1 MKNNPDRIDRV
12 LFSLAVAFA
21 AGGLYWLIANSG
33 SFLWDFKTYY
43 AAGRAYLTGLD
54 PYSLR
59 DLSIVSSQTI
69 LFPYV
74 YPPHTLIVAGL
85 LAVPSYPVTV
95 IFFLVVKVLALGAL
109 LLIWKKHFLHD
120 LATPLFVLFSFFAFN
135 AALVRDFETG
145 NISVFEQ
152 LGLWFAFSLLLRD
165 RWWGFAVIL
174 LVVGSVKLTPLLFLL
189 LPLLLGGRRR
199 AIVTASS
206 AGAAVV
212 LGAGVAVLSPRLFS
226 GFMQN
231 IHEPAGR
238 GIVNPSL
245 YQAFVDGQGFLE
257 RHAGIHLPGWLAV
270 LVFCLSSFCI
280 LVLAG
285 WGIRTLSRQGRAN
298 RKLLIVLFSC
308 IVYALLMPRFKD
320 YSYLLLLVPAWYL
333 LFRSGIVRSPRLAAI
348 AVMIPFHPAVAGL
361 GILTTFWKFYPLM
374 ISILLFVLYLR
385 YIRRDHLPVPD
396 SSSPPV

>member
-1 MKNNPDRIDRV
+1 MNNNPDRINRV
-12 LFSLAVAFA
+12 LFSLSIAFA

-43 AAGRAYLTGLD
+43 AAGRAFLTGLD

-59 DLSIVSSQTI
+59 DLSLVSSQTI

-74 YPPHTLIVAGL
+74 YPPHTLVAAGL
-85 LAVPSYPVTV
+85 LAVPPYSVAV
-95 IFFLVVKVLALGAL
+95 ILFLMMKILALGTL
-109 LLIWKKHFLHD
+109 LLIWRRHFLHD

-165 RWWGFAVIL
+165 RWWGFAVVL
-174 LVVGSVKLTPLLFLL
+174 LFVGSVKLTPLLFLL
-189 LPLLLGGRRR
+189 LPILLGGRRR
-199 AIVTASS
+199 TIVTVSS

-212 LGAGVAVLSPRLFS
+212 LGAGVAVLSPRLFN

-231 IHEPAGR
+231 LHEPPGR

-257 RHAGIHLPGWLAV
+257 RHAGVYLPGGLAV
-270 LVFCLSSFCI
+270 LLFCLSSTCI
-280 LVLAG
+280 LLLAG
-285 WGIRTLSRQGRAN
+285 WGIRTLFRRNRPN

-308 IVYALLMPRFKD
+308 VVYALLMPRFKD
-320 YSYLLLLVPAWYL
+320 YSYLLLVVPAWYL
-333 LFRSGIVRSPRLAAI
+333 LFRSDLMRAPRLTAI
-348 AVMIPFHPAVAGL
+348 AVMIPFHPAVAGFGL
-361 GILTTFWKFYPLM
+361 LTTFWKFYPL
-374 ISILLFVLYLR
+374 ILSIILFVFYLQ
-385 YIRRDHLPVPD
+385 YIHRGRFPLPD

>member
-1 MKNNPDRIDRV
+1 MNNNPDRINRV
-12 LFSLAVAFA
+12 LFSLSIAFA

-74 YPPHTLIVAGL
+74 YPPHTLVVAGL
-85 LAVPSYPVTV
+85 LAVPPYSVTV
-95 IFFLVVKVLALGAL
+95 IFFLIMKTLALGAL
-109 LLIWKKHFLHD
+109 LLIWKRHFLHD
-120 LATPLFVLFSFFAFN
+120 LATPLFVLFVFFAFN

-152 LGLWFAFSLLLRD
+152 LGLWFAFSLLLRS
-165 RWWGFAVIL
+165 RWWGFAVVL
-174 LVVGSVKLTPLLFLL
+174 LLVGSVKLTPLLFLA

-199 AIVTASS
+199 AIVTVSS
-206 AGAAVV
+206 AGAAAV
-212 LGAGVAVLSPRLFS
+212 LGAGVAVLSPNLFN

-231 IHEPAGR
+231 LHEPAGR

-245 YQAFVDGQGFLE
+245 YQALVDGQGFFE
-257 RHAGIHLPGWLAV
+257 RHAGIHLPGWFAV
-270 LVFCLSSFCI
+270 LLFCLSSACI
-280 LVLAG
+280 LILAV
-285 WGIRTLSRQGRAN
+285 WGIRTLSRQGRPN
-298 RKLLIVLFSC
+298 RELLIVLFSC

-333 LFRSGIVRSPRLAAI
+333 LFRSDLVRSPRIAAI

-374 ISILLFVLYLR
+374 VSIILFVFYLQ
-385 YIRRDHLPVPD
+385 YIRRDRFPSPD
-396 SSSPPV
+396 SSSSPS